1 MPSLAIVLPTKLNF
15 IKLKVVAKSEDR
27 FRLRK
32 RKTRTLLC
40 GSPNNLR
47 FNNSLLITFIDVLP
61 PRLLPFMGDGNAETR
76 LDGATG
82 PRLGGSFAPANPPY
96 HKRNSTGSTGL
107 SSSFLSRFTFSRM
120 NPPDTSKT
128 THGKAEGEEEADGDE
143 SGGGSD
149 SMRTTGQQA
158 GVQRLKVPDRAMAS
172 VLNQQRRK
180 TRRRKGSLRKTALL
194 GTGILRMEG
203 KERFA
208 SGGTTL
214 KRATGIFLDQYDG
227 TADMEEGKSRG
238 KKEVGNDGDI
248 DRKVGS
254 VGSQGNQQLSQLQRR
269 LSASFEDGESTPRR
283 SYSHSNTLAVDHDD
297 SPSASPS
304 PWNQNRQQQEQQLR
318 RSLINNGS
326 FSSTTQEGQSSA
338 ANSVQDDATTDDED
352 GLSLPRL
359 NTSNFSRLS
368 TKTSNSSISTSP
380 IIPPL
385 HMPLSA
391 LQTAASS
398 SSDSFF
404 KHPGSMAQISRSA
417 SQRIRSPLATSN
429 TAEITSP
436 SEIWDYSE
444 TEWWGWIIL
453 IVTWLV
459 FVVGMGSCLGVW
471 SWAWDVGET
480 PYAPPELEDDA
491 TLPIVGYYP
500 ALIVLTAVMAWV
512 WVIVAWVGM
521 KYFRHANISGDDT

>member
-1 MPSLAIVLPTKLNF
+1 
-15 IKLKVVAKSEDR
+15 
-27 FRLRK
+27 
-32 RKTRTLLC
+32 
-40 GSPNNLR
+40 
-47 FNNSLLITFIDVLP
+47 
-61 PRLLPFMGDGNAETR
+61 MGDGNAETR
-76 LDGATG
+76 LDSAAG
-82 PRLGGSFAPANPPY
+82 PRLGGRFAPASLPY
-96 HKRNSTGSTGL
+96 HKGNSTGSTGL
-107 SSSFLSRFTFSRM
+107 PSSLLPRFTFLRM
-120 NPPDTSKT
+120 NSPDVAKN

-143 SGGGSD
+143 SGGERD
-149 SMRTTGQQA
+149 NMKTTGQQT
-158 GVQRLKVPDRAMAS
+158 GGQRLKVPDRAMAS

-194 GTGILRMEG
+194 GTGMLRMEG
-203 KERFA
+203 KERFTG
-208 SGGTTL
+208 GGTTL
-214 KRATGIFLDQYDG
+214 KRATGIFLDQFDG
-227 TADMEEGKSRG
+227 MAEMEENKTRG
-238 KKEVGNDGDI
+238 KKEVENDGDMGSEA
-248 DRKVGS
+248 VS
-254 VGSQGNQQLSQLQRR
+254 VGTQGNQQLSQLQRQ
-269 LSASFEDGESTPRR
+269 LSASFEGGESTPRR
-283 SYSHSNTLAVDHDD
+283 SYSHSNTLAVDRDD
-297 SPSASPS
+297 SSASPS
-304 PWNQNRQQQEQQLR
+304 SWNQNQQQQQQHGQQLR
-318 RSLINNGS
+318 HSLISNDS
-326 FSSTTQEGQSSA
+326 FSNATEEGQSGTV
-338 ANSVQDDATTDDED
+338 NPVQDDATTDDED

-359 NTSNFSRLS
+359 SISNFSLLS
-368 TKTSNSSISTSP
+368 SKTSNSSMSTSP
-380 IIPPL
+380 IIPPRRI
-385 HMPLSA
+385 PLSA

-404 KHPGSMAQISRSA
+404 KHPSTMAQSSRSA

>member
-1 MPSLAIVLPTKLNF
+1 MHPTPRYGSLYTSQL
-15 IKLKVVAKSEDR
+15 
-27 FRLRK
+27 
-32 RKTRTLLC
+32 
-40 GSPNNLR
+40 
-47 FNNSLLITFIDVLP
+47 NNSLLITFIHVLP
-61 PRLLPFMGDGNAETR
+61 LRLLPFMGDGNADTR
-76 LDGATG
+76 LDRAAG

-107 SSSFLSRFTFSRM
+107 PSLLPSRFTFLRM
-120 NPPDTSKT
+120 NSADVTKN
-128 THGKAEGEEEADGDE
+128 THGKAEGEEEADGDDI
-143 SGGGSD
+143 GGGLD
-149 SMRTTGQQA
+149 IMRTTGQQT
-158 GVQRLKVPDRAMAS
+158 GGQRLKVPDRAIAS

-194 GTGILRMEG
+194 GTGMLRMEG

-208 SGGTTL
+208 SAGTTL

-227 TADMEEGKSRG
+227 PAEIEEHKSREKG
-238 KKEVGNDGDI
+238 LIEKDGDTG
-248 DRKVGS
+248 REAAS
-254 VGSQGNQQLSQLQRR
+254 VATNDSQTLSRLQRQ
-269 LSASFEDGESTPRR
+269 LSASLDDGESTPRR
-283 SYSHSNTLAVDHDD
+283 YSHSSTLAADRE
-297 SPSASPS
+297 SPSSASPS
-304 PWNQNRQQQEQQLR
+304 SWNQNQWKQQQQGQQLQHTPTN
-318 RSLINNGS
+318 SGS
-326 FSSTTQEGQSSA
+326 FSNTAQVGQSSA
-338 ANSVQDDATTDDED
+338 ANFVQDDGTTDDED

-359 NTSNFSRLS
+359 NTSNLSRLS
-368 TKTSNSSISTSP
+368 SKTSNSSISASP
-380 IIPPL
+380 VLPPRR
-385 HMPLSA
+385 MPLSA

-404 KHPGSMAQISRSA
+404 KHSSAMAQISRSS

-429 TAEITSP
+429 TAEITGP
-436 SEIWDYSE
+436 SEVWDYSE